1 MLLMSKTTAGAQS
14 EVILRLVDTFDG
26 RDELFSCLDFIGHA
40 QDQNPDLLNFLT
52 LSVLPSWLEE
62 HGFRSDLFG
71 RFFEAVDLATA
82 LSSPPET
89 LFSIFSSLAPDMSA
103 LQLVDAVANRSPNV
117 YAALLEAIEEANQSG
132 KALGSVAG
140 GVKKWEAASKDV
152 LAGVG
157 ALSIIGG
164 AGYGGFKLV
173 SHIRHRLAEARVR
186 EAGAIQERL
195 KTEQEN
201 AVRMFHAEVT
211 EYLWSGNANKDQAM
225 DLGIKIQQF
234 HNDPVINHGNFVVP
248 RDILKKRMLDI
259 LCGPDNSGQDARFRE
274 ILVNSGCAAKVQAAE
289 YVLNERAKLI
299 LAGAASRM
307 AGWNQIHAYVGS
319 RAEDYLK
326 SEGFEELARK
336 LFTEQLE
343 LIEHDVRKKI
353 VAEVDSEVKLVVEN
367 ELSNAKKE
375 VDIIVEVE
383 RKT

>member
-117 YAALLEAIEEANQSG
+117 YAALLEAIEEANQSA

-186 EAGAIQERL
+186 EADAIQERL

-201 AVRMFHAEVT
+201 AVRKLHAEVAD
-211 EYLWSGNANKDQAM
+211 YFLSGDANSEQAKL
-225 DLGIKIQQF
+225 LGKRIQEFHDDPDSDIANFIPPRQF
-234 HNDPVINHGNFVVP
+234 
-248 RDILKKRMLDI
+248 LEKRMLETLLSPTISNEDRQFCRF
-259 LCGPDNSGQDARFRE
+259 LKDAGVSHEVKAGRYE
-274 ILVNSGCAAKVQAAE
+274 LNKIGKMIVN
-289 YVLNERAKLI
+289 
-299 LAGAASRM
+299 GAADRM
-307 AGWNQIHAYVGS
+307 TDWKTIHAFS
-319 RAEDYLK
+319 NTRAEDYLK

-343 LIEHDVRKKI
+343 LIEQDVRKKI
-353 VAEVDSEVKLVVEN
+353 VAEVDSEAKLVVEH
-367 ELSNAKKE
+367 ELSDAKQE

-383 RKT
+383 RKA

>member
-1 MLLMSKTTAGAQS
+1 MLLMSKTTAGSQS
-14 EVILRLVDTFDG
+14 KVILRLVDTFDG

-40 QDQNPDLLNFLT
+40 QDQNPDLLNSLT

-117 YAALLEAIEEANQSG
+117 YAALLEAIEVANQSG

-173 SHIRHRLAEARVR
+173 SHIRHRLAEARER
-186 EAGAIQERL
+186 EVEAIQEQL

-201 AVRMFHAEVT
+201 AERKFHAEVT
-211 EYLWSGNANKDQAM
+211 DYFLSGKANKEQARL
-225 DLGIKIQQF
+225 LGIRIQEF
-234 HNDPVINHGNFVVP
+234 YDDPKPYIEFVPP
-248 RDILKKRMLDI
+248 RQILEKRMLDI
-259 LCGPDNSGQDARFRE
+259 LFSPSISQQDLRFRQ
-274 ILVNSGCAAKVQAAE
+274 ILEKAGVGAKVQTGE
-289 YVLNERAKLI
+289 RVLNAKGKVI
-299 LAGAASRM
+299 LSGAASRM
-307 AGWNQIHAYVGS
+307 TGWSEIHAFSNS
-319 RAEDYLK
+319 RAADYLK
-326 SEGFEELARK
+326 TEEFEELAGK
-336 LFTEQLE
+336 LFTEQLK
-343 LIEHDVRKKI
+343 LIDQDVRKKI

-367 ELSNAKKE
+367 ELSNATKE
-375 VDIIVEVE
+375 VEIIVEVE
-383 RKT
+383 RKA

>member
-1 MLLMSKTTAGAQS
+1 MLLMSKTTAGSQS

-82 LSSPPET
+82 LSRPPET

-157 ALSIIGG
+157 ALSIIG
-164 AGYGGFKLV
+164 YGGFKLV
-173 SHIRHRLAEARVR
+173 SHIRHRLAEARER
-186 EAGAIQERL
+186 EADAIQEQL

-201 AVRMFHAEVT
+201 VHAEVT
-211 EYLWSGNANKDQAM
+211 EYLLSGKANKDQAR
-225 DLGIKIQQF
+225 DLGKRIQEF
-234 HNDPVINHGNFVVP
+234 HGDPDSNITKFIPP
-248 RDILKKRMLDI
+248 REFLEERMLNTLLSPTISNEDRQFCQF
-259 LCGPDNSGQDARFRE
+259 LKDAGVSHEVKAGRHE
-274 ILVNSGCAAKVQAAE
+274 LNKLGKMIVN
-289 YVLNERAKLI
+289 
-299 LAGAASRM
+299 GAADRM
-307 AGWNQIHAYVGS
+307 TDWKTIHAFS
-319 RAEDYLK
+319 NTRAEDYLK

-343 LIEHDVRKKI
+343 LIEQDVRKKI

-367 ELSNAKKE
+367 ELSSAKKE

>member
-1 MLLMSKTTAGAQS
+1 MLLMSKTTAGSQS

-152 LAGVG
+152 LAGVV

-173 SHIRHRLAEARVR
+173 SHIRHRLVEARVR
-186 EAGAIQERL
+186 EADAIQERL

-201 AVRMFHAEVT
+201 AVRKLHAEVAD
-211 EYLWSGNANKDQAM
+211 YFLSGDANSEQAKL
-225 DLGIKIQQF
+225 LGERIQEFHDDPDSDIAIFIPPRQF
-234 HNDPVINHGNFVVP
+234 
-248 RDILKKRMLDI
+248 LEKRMLETLLSPTISNEDRQFCRF
-259 LCGPDNSGQDARFRE
+259 LKDAGVSHEVKAGRYE
-274 ILVNSGCAAKVQAAE
+274 LNKIGKMIVN
-289 YVLNERAKLI
+289 
-299 LAGAASRM
+299 GAADRM
-307 AGWNQIHAYVGS
+307 TDWGTIHAFS
-319 RAEDYLK
+319 STRAEDYLK

-343 LIEHDVRKKI
+343 LIEQDVRKKI

>member
-1 MLLMSKTTAGAQS
+1 MLLMSKTTAGSQS

-157 ALSIIGG
+157 ALSIIG
-164 AGYGGFKLV
+164 YGGFKLV

-186 EAGAIQERL
+186 EADAIQERL

-201 AVRMFHAEVT
+201 AVRKLHAEVAD
-211 EYLWSGNANKDQAM
+211 YFLSGDANSEQAKL
-225 DLGIKIQQF
+225 LGKRIQEF
-234 HNDPVINHGNFVVP
+234 HDDPDSDIAKFIPP
-248 RDILKKRMLDI
+248 REFLEKRMLDTLLSPTI
-259 LCGPDNSGQDARFRE
+259 SNEDRQFCQFLKDAGVSYEVKASRYE
-274 ILVNSGCAAKVQAAE
+274 LNKIGKMIVN
-289 YVLNERAKLI
+289 
-299 LAGAASRM
+299 GAADKM
-307 AGWNQIHAYVGS
+307 TGWSAIHACSSTG
-319 RAEDYLK
+319 AANYLK

-336 LFTEQLE
+336 LFKEQLE
-343 LIEHDVRKKI
+343 LIEQDVRKKI
-353 VAEVDSEVKLVVEN
+353 VGEVDSEVKLVVEN

>member
-1 MLLMSKTTAGAQS
+1 MLLMSKTTAGSQS

-40 QDQNPDLLNFLT
+40 QDQNPDLLNSLT

-157 ALSIIGG
+157 ALSIIG
-164 AGYGGFKLV
+164 YGGFKLV
-173 SHIRHRLAEARVR
+173 SHIRHRLAEARER
-186 EAGAIQERL
+186 EADAIQEQL

-201 AVRMFHAEVT
+201 VHAEVT
-211 EYLWSGNANKDQAM
+211 EYLLSGKANKDQAR
-225 DLGIKIQQF
+225 DLGKRIQEF
-234 HNDPVINHGNFVVP
+234 HGDPDSNITKFIPP
-248 RDILKKRMLDI
+248 REFLEKRMLNTLLSPTISNEDRQFCQF
-259 LCGPDNSGQDARFRE
+259 LKDAGVSYE
-274 ILVNSGCAAKVQAAE
+274 VKASQYE
-289 YVLNERAKLI
+289 LNKKGKMI
-299 LAGAASRM
+299 VKGAADRM
-307 AGWNQIHAYVGS
+307 TDWSTIHAFS
-319 RAEDYLK
+319 STLAANYLK

-336 LFTEQLE
+336 LFKEQLE
-343 LIEHDVRKKI
+343 LIEQDVRKKI

-375 VDIIVEVE
+375 VEIIVEVE

>member
-1 MLLMSKTTAGAQS
+1 MLLMSKTTAGSQS

-40 QDQNPDLLNFLT
+40 QDQNPDILNFLT

-186 EAGAIQERL
+186 EADAIQERL

-201 AVRMFHAEVT
+201 AVRKFHAEVAD
-211 EYLWSGNANKDQAM
+211 YFLSGDANSEQAKL
-225 DLGIKIQQF
+225 LGKRIQEFHDGPDSDIANFIPPRQF
-234 HNDPVINHGNFVVP
+234 
-248 RDILKKRMLDI
+248 LEKRMLETLLSPTISNEDRQFRQF
-259 LCGPDNSGQDARFRE
+259 LKDAGVSDEVKAGQYE
-274 ILVNSGCAAKVQAAE
+274 LNKIGKMIVN
-289 YVLNERAKLI
+289 
-299 LAGAASRM
+299 GAADRM
-307 AGWNQIHAYVGS
+307 TDWKTIHAYS
-319 RAEDYLK
+319 STRAANYLK

-343 LIEHDVRKKI
+343 LIEQDVRKKI

-383 RKT
+383 RKA

>member
-157 ALSIIGG
+157 ALSIIG
-164 AGYGGFKLV
+164 YGGFKLV
-173 SHIRHRLAEARVR
+173 SHIRHRLAEARER
-186 EAGAIQERL
+186 EADAIQEQL

-201 AVRMFHAEVT
+201 LHAEVAD
-211 EYLWSGNANKDQAM
+211 YFLSGDANSEQAKL
-225 DLGIKIQQF
+225 LGKRIQEFHDDPDSDIANFIPPRQF
-234 HNDPVINHGNFVVP
+234 
-248 RDILKKRMLDI
+248 LEKRMLETLLSPTISNEDRQFCRF
-259 LCGPDNSGQDARFRE
+259 LKDAGVSHEVKAGRYE
-274 ILVNSGCAAKVQAAE
+274 
-289 YVLNERAKLI
+289 LNKKGKMI
-299 LAGAASRM
+299 VKGAADRM
-307 AGWNQIHAYVGS
+307 TDWSTIHAS
-319 RAEDYLK
+319 SSTLAANYLK

-336 LFTEQLE
+336 LFKEQLE
-343 LIEHDVRKKI
+343 LIEQDVRKKI

>member
-1 MLLMSKTTAGAQS
+1 MLLMSKTTAGSQS

-186 EAGAIQERL
+186 EAEAIQERL

-201 AVRMFHAEVT
+201 AVRKFHAEVAD
-211 EYLWSGNANKDQAM
+211 YFLSGDANSEQARL
-225 DLGIKIQQF
+225 LGKRIQEF
-234 HNDPVINHGNFVVP
+234 HDDPDSDIAKFIPP
-248 RDILKKRMLDI
+248 REFLEKRMIHTLLSPTISNEDRQFCQF
-259 LCGPDNSGQDARFRE
+259 LKDAGVSYEVKASRYE
-274 ILVNSGCAAKVQAAE
+274 LNKIGKMIVN
-289 YVLNERAKLI
+289 
-299 LAGAASRM
+299 GAADRM
-307 AGWNQIHAYVGS
+307 TGWSAIHACSSTG
-319 RAEDYLK
+319 AANYLK

-336 LFTEQLE
+336 LFKEQLE
-343 LIEHDVRKKI
+343 LIEQDVRKKI